1 MQKKTR
7 CNSSWLRHGVSS
19 SRVWWK
25 MPLTSGEQDSK
36 LVFRQMVIILNSA
49 CDVCETIFHI
59 IQQLVLFRAGFIL
72 GL

>member
-1 MQKKTR
+1 
-7 CNSSWLRHGVSS
+7 
-19 SRVWWK
+19 
-25 MPLTSGEQDSK
+25 MPVTSGEQDSK